1 MQLKRLLRMKIN
13 NVDTKIENNE
23 IFISKNGDYV
33 FDFENEPIKL
43 NIDCEK
49 NTCINILISDLSHDV
64 DLTFYLQDYAN
75 VNVKIMNRN
84 SEKKV
89 HLHGNLNKNSILN
102 VYLVDF
108 SRNNFYLTS
117 DIIMIGDNASSE
129 FRVSSVS
136 KNDSIKNYIINY
148 DQFAK
153 NNTSKLNV
161 YGVSEDTSELNV
173 TGVSHIEAGS
183 IKSTANQKVKVI
195 LFDKESKGKAH
206 PILKI
211 DCDDIKASHGCAIG
225 SLDDNHIYYLLSRG
239 ISIDDARRLIV
250 LGYLLPIQKYFS
262 KNEQEY
268 IENYVRSEF

>member
-1 MQLKRLLRMKIN
+1 MKIN

-23 IFISKNGDYV
+23 ILISENGDYV
-33 FDFENEPIKL
+33 FDFEKEPIKL

-64 DLTFYLQDYAN
+64 NLTFYLQDYAN

>member
-1 MQLKRLLRMKIN
+1 MKIN
-13 NVDTKIENNE
+13 NVATKIENNE
-23 IFISKNGDYV
+23 LLISQSGDYV
-33 FDFENEPIKL
+33 FDFENEPISL
-43 NIDCEK
+43 NVDCEK
-49 NTCINILISDLSHDV
+49 NAFINILISDLSNDI
-64 DLTFYLQDYAN
+64 DLTFYLQEYAN

-84 SEKKV
+84 SEKKA

-108 SRNNFYLTS
+108 SKNNFYLTS
-117 DIIMIGDNASSE
+117 NIIMVGDNASSE

-136 KNDSIKNYIINY
+136 KNNSLKNYVINY
-148 DQFAK
+148 DHLAK
-153 NNTSKLNV
+153 NNSSKLNV

-173 TGVSHIEAGS
+173 TGVSHIEADS
-183 IKSTANQKVKVI
+183 IKSNANQKVKVI

-250 LGYLLPIQKYFS
+250 LGYLLPIKKYFS
-262 KNEQEY
+262 KDEQEY
-268 IENYVRSEF
+268 IDNYVRSEF